1 MTSARTEI
9 GEAVHVRSTAGKMSS
24 MTRRNLRN
32 GLLFVSP
39 WLIGFAVFSLLPFL
53 LSLYYSFTNYDAV
66 SSPDWV
72 GVGNFSQLFQD
83 VLFWK
88 SIVNT
93 IYYTAFAVPLGIVCG
108 VALALLLNIK
118 IKGMVVYR
126 TIFYLPSIVPVVASS
141 VLWLWLFD
149 PQFGLINSMLN
160 AVGLAGPGWLV
171 DPSWSKPALIVMGL
185 WGVGGSMIIYLA
197 GLQDI
202 PQEMYESAQIDGA
215 VWWHKIVYI
224 TLPMISPVIFF
235 NLIMGLI
242 GSFQYFT
249 QAYIITSGGPN
260 DSTLFY
266 SLYLYKN
273 AFSYFHMGLASAMAW
288 ILFLLIMAVT
298 LLVFRSS
305 ARWVFYGGER

>member
-1 MTSARTEI
+1 MTSARTAI
-9 GEAVHVRSTAGKMSS
+9 GDEAQLRTTSDKMSR
-24 MTRRNLRN
+24 MAKKNLRN
-32 GLLFVSP
+32 GLFFVSP
-39 WLIGFAVFSLLPFL
+39 WLIGFAVFSLIPFV

-66 SSPDWV
+66 SSPVWV
-72 GVGNFSQLFQD
+72 GASNFTQLVKD

-88 SIVNT
+88 SIGNT
-93 IYYTAFAVPLGIVCG
+93 IYYTVFAVPLGIVFG

-118 IKGMVVYR
+118 IKGMAVYR

-141 VLWLWLFD
+141 ILWLWLFD
-149 PQFGLINSMLN
+149 PQFGLVNSMLN
-160 AVGLAGPGWLV
+160 AVGIAGPGWLV
-171 DPSWSKPALIVMGL
+171 DPAWSKPALIVMGL